1 MAKNS
6 IVLKLIL
13 FYVLAFSLFSCK
25 ESISKN
31 SKSLK
36 NLPEDHTFRPLT
48 ETEKKR
54 YAGRLSK
61 MYDSLL
67 VNRRFNGSIIIAK
80 NGEILLEDYRGYAD
94 FSTKDTITATTAF
107 HLASISKTFTGM
119 AVLKLVE
126 EHKLN
131 LFDSV
136 QHFFPNF
143 PYHNITVKLLL
154 THRSGLPNYAY
165 FLTKDTAFRKR
176 IATNQDM
183 LDFMIKNNPLR
194 YGYPDRGFNYCN
206 TNYALLALIIEKV
219 TGQSFPEY
227 MKSTVFAPLGMN
239 NSFIFSIKDTA
250 DYKPSYLAN
259 NRAIRL
265 ETMDCIYGDKNVYS
279 TPRDLLKWDGA
290 MYKNSFVTQATY
302 QEAITPYSNERPSK
316 HNYGMGWR
324 LLMLPDNKIV
334 YHNGWWHGNN
344 NSFTRFIQDSA
355 TVIIIGNRYN
365 RGNYAGMKFAPV
377 FGTKADTTK
386 QLE

>member
-1 MAKNS
+1 M
-6 IVLKLIL
+6 KLIL
-13 FYVLAFSLFSCK
+13 FCVLTLSLFSCK
-25 ESISKN
+25 HSGSKKSASINKQT
-31 SKSLK
+31 
-36 NLPEDHTFRPLT
+36 EDHTFRPLT
-48 ETEKKR
+48 ETEKKQ
-54 YAGRLSK
+54 YTQRLDN

-67 VNRRFNGSIIIAK
+67 VHRSFNGSIIIAK
-80 NGEILLEDYRGYAD
+80 NGEILLEHYRGYAD
-94 FSTKDTITATTAF
+94 FATKDTITPTTAF

-136 QHFFPNF
+136 QHFFPAF
-143 PYHNITVKLLL
+143 PYHNITIKLLL
-154 THRSGLPNYAY
+154 SHRSGLPNYSY
-165 FLTKDTAFRKR
+165 FLTKDTAFRKK

-183 LDFMIKNNPLR
+183 LDFMIKNTPMR

-206 TNYALLALIIEKV
+206 TNYALLALIVEKV
-219 TGQSFPEY
+219 TGQPFPDY

-239 NSFIFSIKDTA
+239 NTFIFSIKDTA
-250 DYKPSYLAN
+250 NYKPSYLAN
-259 NRAIRL
+259 NRPIRL

-316 HNYGMGWR
+316 HNYGFGWR
-324 LLMLPDNKIV
+324 LMMLPDNKIV

-344 NSFTRFIQDSA
+344 NSFTRFINDTA
-355 TVIIIGNRYN
+355 TVIVIGNRYN
-365 RGNYAGMKFAPV
+365 RGNYVGMKFAPV
-377 FGTKADTTK
+377 FGAKADTTK